1 MDVDGVIRRKERPA
15 RPPPPHTTL
24 ERDRDREK
32 DRYRHDRDRDYKME
46 RHVEKEYTRGRERDP
61 RQRREREKS
70 RDRITSDDLQRDG
83 DRTRLKERQRA
94 RSRER
99 VLDLDALEPPSG
111 RDRLRENRGSWE
123 EEEDGGGRRARS
135 RQRIHSSPVEVFDP
149 LINGE
154 ARGGSREM
162 WDVQQVEAPGRERS
176 HSHPSR
182 ETGHA
187 VHKGSGSAVAET
199 EYRLTEATKGLTNLD
214 LRELELKDM
223 EVARR
228 LQEEELKQASN
239 IQERAA
245 QMAKDEEIARLLME
259 KEKREYKR
267 IREREK
273 EKERERLAME
283 RMAMERKRQEGNYKS
298 SSEEVVRPRTR
309 EEYDHHR
316 QRNNHHRPARPHQP
330 HTPDYENVS
339 SVYGYSDH
347 PGASRAPQRPEAA
360 YRGAYQKR

>member
-1 MDVDGVIRRKERPA
+1 M
-15 RPPPPHTTL
+15 
-24 ERDRDREK
+24 
-32 DRYRHDRDRDYKME
+32 
-46 RHVEKEYTRGRERDP
+46 
-61 RQRREREKS
+61 
-70 RDRITSDDLQRDG
+70 
-83 DRTRLKERQRA
+83 
-94 RSRER
+94 
-99 VLDLDALEPPSG
+99 
-111 RDRLRENRGSWE
+111 
-123 EEEDGGGRRARS
+123 
-135 RQRIHSSPVEVFDP
+135 
-149 LINGE
+149 
-154 ARGGSREM
+154 
-162 WDVQQVEAPGRERS
+162 
-176 HSHPSR
+176 
-182 ETGHA
+182 
-187 VHKGSGSAVAET
+187 HKGSGSAVAET